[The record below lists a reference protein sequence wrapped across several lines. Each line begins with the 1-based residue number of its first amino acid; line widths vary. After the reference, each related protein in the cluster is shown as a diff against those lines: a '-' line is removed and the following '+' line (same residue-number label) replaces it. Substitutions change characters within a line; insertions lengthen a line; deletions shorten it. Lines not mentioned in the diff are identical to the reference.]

1 MRRISKGTDSYRR
14 KEPADEAVKGISTSW
29 EATKETDAADESAR
43 DTDTTDKAAKVQHTS
58 DKNVTAKDTVNN
70 GTGTQDTEGKDA
82 QAETGS
88 GYSPETHTRD
98 ANSRTIFHNRKL
110 TCQFLRDYTGLSIF
124 ENLQPED
131 IEDVTERYQAF
142 LGVPFEADA
151 VKKVRIRGREGES
164 EVFVLPL
171 VEHKT
176 DVDYDVAMQLL
187 RYMAVIWYD
196 YKKRQEGL
204 KKGSTSRKSFR
215 YPPIIPIVY
224 YEGQKNWTA
233 DLHLSDRINLQDG
246 LEEYIPDF
254 VYKLVRVHGYENDD
268 LKKRKNEMS
277 LVMMINRIQNPED
290 FAELINTS
298 RDYVDEIYNGSAA
311 DIKAVYQDI
320 LWTLLRK
327 MNVPVE
333 EAREKLAGLE
343 ESGMG
348 KLFASMEKMDIQAE
362 RRNTQLARQEAEIAK
377 KDAEAMKQKLEEV
390 NRRLEKSDRRLEES
404 DRRLEESDRRLEE
417 SDRRLE
423 ESDRRLKESTR
434 RLEES
439 DSRLDTIFGQLVSI
453 CESRDMSRNETL
465 VCLQEQYGLS
475 ETEAVSAVEKFW
487 KHK

>member
-1 MRRISKGTDSYRR
+1 MRKNSKETDSYRR
-14 KEPADEAVKGISTSW
+14 RKPADEAVKGIDTSGKT
-29 EATKETDAADESAR
+29 AKDKKAVDKAARNAEDNITVR
-43 DTDTTDKAAKVQHTS
+43 DTDTKDNAAKAAEAADKITRDKNTAGKVRHTS
-58 DKNVTAKDTVNN
+58 EKNVTTGNTADNDTEI
-70 GTGTQDTEGKDA
+70 QDTDVKDA

-98 ANSRTIFHNRKL
+98 ANSRTIFRNRKL
-110 TCQFLRDYTGLSIF
+110 TCQFLRDYIGLPIF

-142 LGVPFEADA
+142 LGVPFEADV

-187 RYMAVIWYD
+187 RYMVVIWYD
-196 YKKRQEGL
+196 YKKQQEGL

-254 VYKLVRVHGYENDD
+254 VYKLVRVHGYGNDD

-290 FAELINTS
+290 FTELINTS
-298 RDYVDEIYNGSAA
+298 RDYVDEIYNRSAT
-311 DIKAVYQDI
+311 DIKAIYQEI
-320 LWTLLRK
+320 LWALLRK

-333 EAREKLAGLE
+333 EAREKLARLE
-343 ESGMG
+343 DSGMG
-348 KLFASMEKMDIQAE
+348 NLFASMEKMDIQAE
-362 RRNTQLARQEAEIAK
+362 RRNTQLARQEAEAAK
-377 KDAEAMKQKLEEV
+377 QRI
-390 NRRLEKSDRRLEES
+390 N
-404 DRRLEESDRRLEE
+404 
-417 SDRRLE
+417 
-423 ESDRRLKESTR
+423 
-434 RLEES
+434 
-439 DSRLDTIFGQLVSI
+439 IFFGKLVSI
-453 CESRDMSRNETL
+453 CQSREMSREETL
-465 VCLQEQYGLS
+465 VCLQEQYSLS
-475 ETEAVSAVEKFW
+475 EAEAASAVEQFW
-487 KHK
+487 QQK